1 MEGIEGLKEKI
12 KQIVL
17 ETLSIFEDEKYEL
30 IEIEMKYPIKIL
42 RVFVDKPGGITL
54 DDCVKISKELSTR
67 LDVEDLI
74 KTRYTLEVSSPGINR
89 RHYDK

>member
-1 MEGIEGLKEKI
+1 MEGIEGLREKI

-17 ETLSIFEDEKYEL
+17 ETLSIFENEKYEL